1 METLLY
7 WHGSAGIADAVT
19 VSDMEAWL
27 VDDELDDGELDV
39 EVCAA
44 GEVVVFAVAVAVE
57 VGVGLDEAGSPAD
70 VEVAAARAGSVDGW
84 VHPAMTTK
92 TTARADRKST
102 RLNSS

>member
-1 METLLY
+1 
-7 WHGSAGIADAVT
+7 
-19 VSDMEAWL
+19 MEAWL

-92 TTARADRKST
+92 TTARATPAAEGDRITCSGEGA
-102 RLNSS
+102 RIRS